1 MIEAYGRTDVGRRRK
16 INEDSFLVSPETS
29 LYAVCDGMGGHNA
42 GEVASKMA
50 IETISA
56 FVERSAVE
64 KEITWPWG
72 LDANVSF
79 EANRL
84 KTAIRLA
91 NARVYQA
98 ADNREELTGMGTTVV
113 AALVSPGLVTIGSAG
128 DSRCYR
134 VRDGELS
141 QLTRDDSWVSAALG
155 EGILNSDDV
164 EHHPLRNV
172 ITKAVGARDTID
184 LDVVEHELKPGDLL
198 MLCSDGLHGMI
209 NDQEIKRLLVP
220 VPESLEEASARL
232 IDAANEGYPR
242 DPVPMPSPGVGGVC
256 LKKDPYLLKSTAEAR
271 GIQPSI
277 LGRSRQVNEYMHNS
291 PHPGK
296 DRTGGHFGFAGH
308 SDPVE
313 FRNVRIKRLSGT

>member
-16 INEDSFLVSPETS
+16 INEDSYLVSPETS
-29 LYAVCDGMGGHNA
+29 LYVVCDGMGGHNA
-42 GEVASKMA
+42 GEVASRMA
-50 IETISA
+50 IETIST

-79 EANRL
+79 DANRL

-98 ADNREELTGMGTTVV
+98 ADNREELAGMGTTVV
-113 AALVSPGLVTIGSAG
+113 ALLVSPDLVTIGSAG
-128 DSRCYR
+128 DSRCYL

-172 ITKAVGARDTID
+172 ITKAVGARDSID
-184 LDVVEHELKPGDLL
+184 LEVVQHDLKPGDILL
-198 MLCSDGLHGMI
+198 LCSDGLHGMI
-209 NDQEIKRLLVP
+209 NDQEIKRILVP
-220 VPESLEEASARL
+220 VPESLEDASARL
-232 IDAANEGYPR
+232 VDAANEAGGR
-242 DPVPMPSPGVGGVC
+242 DNVSVV
-256 LKKDPYLLKSTAEAR
+256 LLRRTA
-271 GIQPSI
+271 
-277 LGRSRQVNEYMHNS
+277 
-291 PHPGK
+291 
-296 DRTGGHFGFAGH
+296 
-308 SDPVE
+308 
-313 FRNVRIKRLSGT
+313 

>member
-42 GEVASKMA
+42 GEVASRMA

-56 FVERSAVE
+56 FIRRSAAE

-72 LDANVSF
+72 LDANLSF
-79 EANRL
+79 DANRL

-91 NARVYQA
+91 NARVFQA

-113 AALVSPGLVTIGSAG
+113 TALVSGDVMTIGSAG
-128 DSRCYR
+128 DSRCYLA
-134 VRDGELS
+134 RDGALR

-172 ITKAVGARDTID
+172 ITKAVGARDAID
-184 LDVVEHELKPGDLL
+184 LDVIEHDLRPGDLV
-198 MLCSDGLHGMI
+198 MLCSDGLHGMVS
-209 NDQEIKRLLVP
+209 DQEIERIVLAP
-220 VPESLEEASARL
+220 SASLEEASARL
-232 IDAANEGYPR
+232 VDAANEAGGR
-242 DPVPMPSPGVGGVC
+242 DNVTVV
-256 LKKDPYLLKSTAEAR
+256 LLR
-271 GIQPSI
+271 
-277 LGRSRQVNEYMHNS
+277 
-291 PHPGK
+291 
-296 DRTGGHFGFAGH
+296 RT
-308 SDPVE
+308 E
-313 FRNVRIKRLSGT
+313 